1 LRGCAKVGIVGGT
14 EFRGKRTGTLGR
26 KGWRVQHVG
35 KVGLGDKNV
44 TFLAE
49 TLLNYDFMVVPPF
62 WSLCNLTGGS
72 SVRGKADPNWVRKV
86 FNCLRSL

>member
-1 LRGCAKVGIVGGT
+1 MCEGWDRGRYRVSRQAY
-14 EFRGKRTGTLGR
+14 GTLGR

-49 TLLNYDFMVVPPF
+49 TLLNYDFMVVPHF